1 MYGFLGMS
9 FESPMVLA
17 PLAGISDSVFRRLA
31 REQGAS
37 LSYTEMVSAKG
48 LYYRSPGTE
57 DLLRIDECEGPV
69 GVQLFGSEPDMIAF
83 AAEKLK
89 DRPNVLIDINM
100 GCPVPKV
107 VKNGEGSAMLLDPD
121 NAARCVEAA
130 AEKAGKPVTVKMR
143 IGFEGKDGV
152 DADHPYDYV
161 GFARL
166 MERAGASAVAVHA
179 RTRQQYYSGKAN
191 WKAVAEISD
200 ALSIPVI
207 GNGDVKSADDA
218 RRMLSETG
226 CSLVM
231 TGRAALGD
239 PWIFAEWK
247 DPQAS
252 KKHCSAAEVS
262 QMMRRHFELL
272 AELKGDRTALM
283 EMRKHFGW
291 YTKGVRKAAEL
302 RRQVNTAQSADELIE
317 YINAAAELS

>member
-152 DADHPYDYV
+152 DVDHPYDYV

-200 ALSIPVI
+200 ALSVPVI

-252 KKHCSAAEVS
+252 KKHRSAAEIS